1 MVYFLHATCI
11 VDMILFFI
19 LLYHSEEEDGGD
31 GSFCSWRNKRK
42 NPAKGN

>member
-19 LLYHSEEEDGGD
+19 LLYHSEEEDGG
-31 GSFCSWRNKRK
+31 GSFCSLRDKRK